1 MVPLS
6 AIVDTTS
13 ATTEKSRVAM
23 TSLLAAI
30 LITALKVIVGVATGS
45 LGILAEAAHSGLDLV
60 AAGATWLAVRAADR
74 PADAE
79 HLFGH
84 GKIENLSAMFEVLLL
99 LITCGWIVYGA
110 VGRLAAGD
118 VDVTV
123 GVWSFAV
130 MVLSVVVDFSR
141 ARALRRAAVKHN
153 SQALEADALH
163 FETDIWSSLAVIV
176 GLTCVA
182 VGERWPALA
191 ALKHADALA
200 ALAVAVIAASVTLR
214 LGMRSL
220 RALADTAP
228 PGMERTI
235 KDAVETIPGVVDCH
249 SIRVRT
255 AGPRVF
261 IDAHMTVDG
270 DKSLAEVH
278 SMADQAE
285 QAVTRA
291 IPNADITI
299 HAEPLRGT
307 APPTPAATDGG
318 DEPAGS
324 SPADRPQR

>member
-1 MVPLS
+1 MD
-6 AIVDTTS
+6 AAS
-13 ATTEKSRVAM
+13 ATREKTRVAM

-30 LITALKVIVGVATGS
+30 LITALKVVVGVATGS
-45 LGILAEAAHSGLDLV
+45 LGILAEAAHSGLDLI
-60 AAGATWLAVRAADR
+60 AAGATWLAVRAADQ
-74 PADAE
+74 PADAD

-84 GKIENLSAMFEVLLL
+84 GKIENLSALFEVLLL

-110 VGRLAAGD
+110 VGRLLAAD
-118 VDVTV
+118 VHVTV

-130 MVLSVVVDFSR
+130 MALSIVVDFSR
-141 ARALRRAAVKHN
+141 ARALRRAAVRHS

-176 GLTCVA
+176 GLSCVA

-191 ALKHADALA
+191 VLKHADALA

-220 RALADTAP
+220 RALADAAP
-228 PGMERTI
+228 PGMEQKI
-235 KDAVETIPGVVDCH
+235 KDAVEAVPGVVDCH

-270 DKSLAEVH
+270 DKPLAEAH
-278 SMADQAE
+278 KMADQAE
-285 QAVTRA
+285 RAVARA
-291 IPNADITI
+291 IPNSDITI
-299 HAEPLRGT
+299 HAEPAGGAAAPAPVAAHGAD
-307 APPTPAATDGG
+307 APP
-318 DEPAGS
+318 AGA
-324 SPADRPQR
+324 PVDRQQR